1 MRETYPDLIWLV
13 LTDGTETGIGSLN
26 VREVGRRL
34 VFVVLGDVIE
44 DALRKGR
51 SGQGRLGGIYRVRW

>member
-34 VFVVLGDVIE
+34 VFVVLGDVVE

-51 SGQGRLGGIYRVRW
+51 